1 MNILDKV
8 RSFAESRKEIAK
20 KELDK
25 LGYFDENWDRICDL
39 VGEDTILAYRL
50 GIYETMYSLMIELL
64 KILDE
69 DTEVQK

>member
-8 RSFAESRKEIAK
+8 RSFAESKKEIAK
-20 KELDK
+20 KGLDK

-69 DTEVQK
+69 EVDEE